1 LVIVALVLLDIGLVV
16 LALMAPI
23 TPLTVL
29 RVILILLNVA
39 VLGLVLYSL
48 LALNSASYR
57 LDQSGISIRWGPT
70 LRVIPLSEVEG
81 ILHGIDLGA
90 VTRFRGLH
98 WPGFWTGRGRIENVG
113 TVEFYCTGPL
123 ERQLVIK
130 TAAGGYA
137 ISPRNPDRFADRFA
151 DLLRLG
157 PEQVEPIQAAP
168 PADRWPLL
176 SDRLARG
183 LLAAGGLLNVLI
195 MIVLTTRLN
204 DLPYRVPFRFGS
216 DGEVLLVG
224 SPGQLPVI
232 AGVATALWL
241 LNGVAG
247 VVLYQRL
254 GERMAGYLL
263 WGGAVVLQ
271 LLLAGALWNLVRV

>member
-1 LVIVALVLLDIGLVV
+1 
-16 LALMAPI
+16 
-23 TPLTVL
+23 
-29 RVILILLNVA
+29 
-39 VLGLVLYSL
+39 
-48 LALNSASYR
+48 
-57 LDQSGISIRWGPT
+57 
-70 LRVIPLSEVEG
+70 
-81 ILHGIDLGA
+81 
-90 VTRFRGLH
+90 
-98 WPGFWTGRGRIENVG
+98 
-113 TVEFYCTGPL
+113 L